1 MIENPKEE
9 DNQVDEI
16 GPGSFNSVVIMLA
29 MGALEQ
35 LGIAPETKEGKTEPK
50 PPNLQLARPL
60 IDTLET
66 LKEKT
71 KGNLTKDEEA
81 LLDSVLLDLRLRYVK
96 VRDETLQGGE
106 ETGKAAS
113 EKPETED
120 QAPKSRIILP

>member
-9 DNQVDEI
+9 DNQVDEV

-35 LGIAPETKEGKTEPK
+35 LGVAPETTEGKTEPK

-66 LKEKT
+66 LKVKT

-96 VRDETLQGGE
+96 VRDQTLQGGAEAGE
-106 ETGKAAS
+106 EES
-113 EKPETED
+113 EKPPAED